1 MSSTVFTTPRLRV
14 RLIRQ
19 DDFDHFYQMHSNPE
33 VMRYIQP
40 VKNRAES
47 DAFVEN
53 AMRGFDQPCLGRWVA
68 EEKEGGRMIGT
79 FVIVP
84 SRDFKGTINLGY
96 LLLPEF
102 WGRGYATELVLGG
115 VQYFFSE
122 TDHGEIFAVIE
133 RENQGSRRVLEK
145 TGFRYFDRYPEGAKT
160 LWRYRMTRP
169 EKA

>member
-19 DDFDHFYQMHSNPE
+19 DDFDHFYRMHSNPE

-53 AMRGFDQPCLGRWVA
+53 ALQGFDQPSLGRWVA
-68 EEKEGGRMIGT
+68 EEMETGRVIGT

-84 SRDFKGTINLGY
+84 SREFEGTINLGY
-96 LLLPEF
+96 LLLPEY
-102 WGRGYATELVLGG
+102 WGKGYATELVRGG
-115 VQYFFSE
+115 LAYFFDR
-122 TDHGEIFAVIE
+122 TDYPEIFAVIE
-133 RENQGSRRVLEK
+133 SENQASRRVLEK
-145 TGFRYFDRYPEGAKT
+145 SGFRYHDQYPEGAKT
-160 LWRYRMTRP
+160 LWRYRQQRP
-169 EKA
+169 IT